1 MEPSIGILATRTAKW
16 AVREGDW
23 KLIGNVQDSSG
34 GKLNSED
41 QKLFLANLSEDPTER
56 INLANR
62 NPEIVLKLLKA
73 HEDWF
78 ATASNP
84 AGK

>member
-1 MEPSIGILATRTAKW
+1 MAKIWLLYFAQGTHKHLMEPSIGILATRTAKW

-62 NPEIVLKLLKA
+62 NPEIV
-73 HEDWF
+73 
-78 ATASNP
+78 
-84 AGK
+84 